1 VPRSLH
7 CRDCKCEW
15 HGLAYLCR
23 RHGLDD
29 TLLYIKKNHF
39 GVSKIVL
46 KSYVEAVEAGRGF
59 DLEMELQ
66 RLHAVG
72 ALPDGLMR
80 PAAVA
85 VQETQGVLI
94 DVAQPAAAPEA
105 QSALQMRDEVASLAV
120 PSLNAST
127 TSGASGSSGP
137 PRSARHTSRLR
148 RRMARATVTPLPQ
161 ALRTTT
167 QAATSCVSLKISP
180 RPL

>member
-1 VPRSLH
+1 MHQDLRCRWSSLLRTRHGCLRPNLPHLRAGEGADSFVPRSLH
-7 CRDCKCEW
+7 CRDCKCQW

-23 RHGLDD
+23 RHGLNDI
-29 TLLYIKKNHF
+29 LLYIKKNHF

-85 VQETQGVLI
+85 VQETQ
-94 DVAQPAAAPEA
+94 
-105 QSALQMRDEVASLAV
+105 
-120 PSLNAST
+120 
-127 TSGASGSSGP
+127 
-137 PRSARHTSRLR
+137 
-148 RRMARATVTPLPQ
+148 
-161 ALRTTT
+161 
-167 QAATSCVSLKISP
+167 
-180 RPL
+180 